1 MDAEQRAELQAT
13 LLELMEQAL
22 AEVIHRAPPGR
33 PWPCDA
39 CRERRPVV
47 GFRVRE
53 GRLLCATCATCAP
66 AVPSTR
72 EMATGVSRNT

>member
-13 LLELMEQAL
+13 LQELMEQAL
-22 AEVIHRAPPGR
+22 AEVIHVAPPGR

-39 CRERRPVV
+39 CRTCRPVV

-53 GRLLCATCATCAP
+53 GRLLCATCAA

-72 EMATGVSRNT
+72 EMATGVSRTA